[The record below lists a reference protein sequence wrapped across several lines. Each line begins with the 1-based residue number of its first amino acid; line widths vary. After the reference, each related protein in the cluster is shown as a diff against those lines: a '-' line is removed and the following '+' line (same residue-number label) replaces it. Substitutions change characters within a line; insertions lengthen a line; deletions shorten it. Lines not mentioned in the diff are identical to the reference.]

1 MVEERDLRILKK
13 SIEMF
18 NDFSIKVESINSASE
33 FISIHNRNIETIY
46 KIAIERNSD
55 YIKNKLNE
63 YPKISTKE
71 VSIYIRTRKKEVS
84 ILSILLTSIAYFII
98 DKMVT
103 MINTKGSTKEMIKLK
118 VLQIQKINNEVLN
131 VIENPYLE
139 EVYKVI
145 NSQ

>member
-98 DKMVT
+98 DKIVT